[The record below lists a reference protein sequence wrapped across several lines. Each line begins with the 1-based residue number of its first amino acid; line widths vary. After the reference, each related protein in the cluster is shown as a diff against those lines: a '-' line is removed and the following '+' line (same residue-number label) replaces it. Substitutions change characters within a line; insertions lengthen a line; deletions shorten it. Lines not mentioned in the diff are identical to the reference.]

1 MDVSKPKT
9 PMTGAQRFAKYAAK
23 MAETNKKEWCSKMKE
38 KRANYLD
45 RMTEQ
50 KREEMRKKDKER
62 KKMKALDEMA
72 FQGIKLLKG
81 IRKLHHME
89 V

>member
-1 MDVSKPKT
+1 
-9 PMTGAQRFAKYAAK
+9 
-23 MAETNKKEWCSKMKE
+23 
-38 KRANYLD
+38 
-45 RMTEQ
+45 MTEQ
-50 KREEMRKKDKER
+50 KRKEMRKKDKER

>member
-23 MAETNKKEWCSKMKE
+23 MAETNKKEWCSKME
-38 KRANYLD
+38 KRVNNLA

-72 FQGIKLLKG
+72 FQGIKQLKG